1 MRLGAGYAKKKEEEE
16 EERRTA
22 NNPQYLS
29 TYWSFNRFLKTDIK
43 DDNFTLSSIAFH
55 TAGP

>member
-1 MRLGAGYAKKKEEEE
+1 MKKKEEQ

-22 NNPQYLS
+22 YNPQYLS

-43 DDNFTLSSIAFH
+43 EDNFTLSSMVKATNGKSMTAF
-55 TAGP
+55 